1 MTLKTNGMSL
11 LEQKDNNY
19 YKFLFLALAATIFLV
34 MLVGILPFEKY
45 DISEKRFNEDQWED
59 LVEYADSVRRVSN
72 KSLET
77 IIKEYG
83 EQFQK

>member
-1 MTLKTNGMSL
+1 LIIITLKTNGMSL
-11 LEQKDNNY
+11 KETEINKI
-19 YKFLFLALAATIFLV
+19 FISIALAVFLV
-34 MLVGILPFEKY
+34 LIISFLPFEQYEFSK
-45 DISEKRFNEDQWED
+45 KRFNEDQWED